1 MIADADLNA
10 PEWIRLKLTGISLNQ
25 ISSLCERDEN
35 DQVDY
40 GPHPA
45 EGKRDVL
52 FEVMP
57 KPDLKHVDKSDRT

>member
-40 GPHPA
+40 VPHPA
-45 EGKRDVL
+45 EGKCDVL
-52 FEVMP
+52 FEVVS
-57 KPDLKHVDKSDRT
+57 KPDL